1 MKTAFLLFCS
11 ILILNV
17 SLSAQKNKTVIIT
30 AGTKMLDYFPI
41 NERYRYPEFLPGQVF
56 MKNGQGSDLK
66 LDYNFLSGEME
77 FILEKDTMYI
87 AKVKDIKYVV
97 VLDTF
102 YYDNGYIEVISPGTL
117 RVGLRQYVKIKDI
130 LKKGA
135 YGSVNRGSSID
146 TYSSVFAD
154 GNSHDLIPN
163 EDIEVQ
169 MMYEYFISY
178 KAGSFLEFSKK
189 NAIQLFPQKEDDIKA
204 YLKTHKVDFESR
216 NDLLRFTEYLRSL

>member
-1 MKTAFLLFCS
+1 MRTVAALFCS
-11 ILILNV
+11 ILFFNANLP
-17 SLSAQKNKTVIIT
+17 AQNNKTIIIT
-30 AGTKMLDYFPI
+30 AGTKMVDYFPV
-41 NERYRYPEFLPGQVF
+41 NQRYRYPEFTPGQVL
-56 MKNGQGSDLK
+56 MKNGKSSDLK

-77 FILEKDTMYI
+77 FIQEQDTMYI
-87 AKVKDIKYVV
+87 SKVKDLRYIV

-102 YYDNGYIEVISPGTL
+102 YYDNGYIEVISHGKI

-146 TYSSVFAD
+146 TYTSVFAD

-169 MMYEYFISY
+169 MIFEYYISDQT
-178 KAGSFLEFSKK
+178 GDFLQFNKK
-189 NAIQLFPQKEDDIKA
+189 NAIQLFPQKDDEIKA
-204 YLKTHKVDFESR
+204 YLKGNKVDFESR
-216 NDLLRFTEYLRSL
+216 DDLIRFADYLRTL